1 MKSKATVM
9 FMIVILLAACGPRTG
24 PTPAGTLPPIS
35 TENLPALSS
44 PVPSE
49 TSTTPPMPVSTVEP
63 TPTSQALSGEAEIEI
78 EDFAFNA
85 ASVTIKVGTTVKWSN
100 KDDVLHDIKGDDG
113 SWGSAPLNKGD
124 DFFFTFSQAGT
135 YTYHCSFHPSMKGT
149 IVVVS
154 S

>member
-1 MKSKATVM
+1 MKTKLSAIFIFV
-9 FMIVILLAACGPRTG
+9 LLLSACGVKAG

-35 TENLPALSS
+35 TETLPAVSS
-44 PVPSE
+44 QVPSLTSTPVPTPASTIE
-49 TSTTPPMPVSTVEP
+49 TTTTV
-63 TPTSQALSGEAEIEI
+63 QALSGEAEIEI
-78 EDFAFNA
+78 EDFAFIT

-100 KDDVLHDIKGDDG
+100 KDDVQHDVKGDDG
-113 SWGSAPLNKGD
+113 SWGSAALNKGD
-124 DFFFTFSQAGT
+124 DFKFTFSQAGT